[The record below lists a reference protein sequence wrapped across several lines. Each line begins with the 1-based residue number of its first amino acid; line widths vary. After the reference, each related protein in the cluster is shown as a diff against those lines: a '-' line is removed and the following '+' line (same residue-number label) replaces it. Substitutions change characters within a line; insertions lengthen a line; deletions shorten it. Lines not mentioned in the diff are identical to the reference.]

1 MPNLNLLKNIRGL
14 KNSKALKN
22 IKDDTNIGPI
32 VWIGLTM
39 IGIYFFFD
47 NSFPILPI
55 VVVIFAIYLVNND
68 LPVGKI
74 MIIVLCVYLL
84 YHALRTITFVMTG
97 KCGQHRHALMLE
109 RFADNNYAS
118 LRRRLNSLNNKIS
131 DSSNKVDKLRSAI
144 EGLKPEICGILK
156 QIDESNEGDFNS
168 NIPEEESTLP
178 VDKQKQR
185 AAARAEKAKVAVAK
199 YKATYVKNHKNIP
212 LLECFVDTDETD
224 AINVDISTTEEN
236 LNSLESSFLEVKDL
250 LGSNNL
256 LEEKDFLGRDK
267 YNSYSTTLNY
277 NDRYIKKMQKAIEDS
292 MSKKDEGFVDLG
304 KDRAT
309 LESNPTLYV
318 EALED
323 AYKILNKQIVGAKPI
338 IDTYVKRIKQQKSDI
353 ATAKGPVNNDV
364 VQKNT
369 LDASFNALQS
379 KPKE

>member
-32 VWIGLTM
+32 VWIGLIM
-39 IGIYFFFD
+39 IAIYFFFD

-68 LPVGKI
+68 LPVGQI

-84 YHALRTITFVMTG
+84 YHALRAITFVITS
-97 KCGQHRHALMLE
+97 KCGQHRPALMLE
-109 RFADNNYAS
+109 RFADNNFAS

-131 DSSNKVDKLRSAI
+131 DSSNKVDKLRSVV

-156 QIDESNEGDFNS
+156 QIDESNEGDYNS

-178 VDKQKQR
+178 ADKQKQR
-185 AAARAEKAKVAVAK
+185 AATRAEKAKVFVAK
-199 YKATYVKNHKNIP
+199 SKATYVKNHDNIP
-212 LLECFVDTDETD
+212 MLECFVDSDEID
-224 AINVDISTTEEN
+224 AINVDISSTEEN

-250 LGSNNL
+250 LGSRDFFGR
-256 LEEKDFLGRDK
+256 EKT
-267 YNSYSTTLNY
+267 NSYTTTLNY
-277 NDRYIKKMQKAIEDS
+277 NDRYIKNMQKAIEDNV
-292 MSKKDEGFVDLG
+292 SKKDEGFLDLG
-304 KDRAT
+304 KNKDA

-323 AYKILNKQIVGAKPI
+323 AYKILNKAIVGAKPI
-338 IDTYVKRIKQQKSDI
+338 IDSYVKRIKQQKSDI
-353 ATAKGPVNNDV
+353 ATAKGPVTNEDV
-364 VQKNT
+364 RKDT
-369 LDASFNALQS
+369 MDASFSALQS
-379 KPKE
+379 KPKASNNY